1 MVFVDTSALLSVL
14 SSTDREHLKAR
25 DIWLRILSSDDEL
38 VTSNYV
44 LVETTAILQNR
55 LGLDAVRVFEQEVVP
70 ALRVEWIDKAT
81 HGTAVSAVLA
91 SGRRKLSLVDCTS
104 FEILRRLGIEQ
115 VFAFDPHFAEQGFA
129 LLT

>member
-1 MVFVDTSALLSVL
+1 MVFVDTSAFLSVL

-70 ALRVEWIDKAT
+70 AMRVEWIDQAT
-81 HGTAVSAVLA
+81 HGTAISAVLA

-115 VFAFDPHFAEQGFA
+115 VFAFDPHFAEQGFTV
-129 LLT
+129 LT